1 MMPVAKEDEEK
12 TALSVPR
19 GEFEFNVTPFGLC
32 NAGASYQRMMDI
44 TLSGLPSDRVLAYMD
59 DIVIFSG
66 NFQEHLH
73 NLEQVFQR
81 LQSSGISL
89 KLSKCAFACDKV
101 DYLIMSHSI
110 PTLTIPP
117 GHPWAFAQKKF
128 PAPGHLTVNLFPA
141 PGHLTVNFF
150 PAPGHLTVNFF
161 PAPGHLCTKILLTPG
176 IPGGEGQGKN

>member
-1 MMPVAKEDEEK
+1 MPVAEEDKEK
-12 TALSVPR
+12 TAFSVPR
-19 GEFEFNVTPFGLC
+19 GKFEFNVTPFGLC

-89 KLSKCAFACDKV
+89 KLPKCIFACEK
-101 DYLIMSHSI
+101 
-110 PTLTIPP
+110 
-117 GHPWAFAQKKF
+117 
-128 PAPGHLTVNLFPA
+128 
-141 PGHLTVNFF
+141 VNFLGF
-150 PAPGHLTVNFF
+150 ELSKGGIKPQARLT
-161 PAPGHLCTKILLTPG
+161 
-176 IPGGEGQGKN
+176 